1 MKKRYI
7 KPQTSVIVQQTERP
21 LLSGSDKDDG
31 NLYGAKLGTPVG
43 DNWLEDEYDNAPWPK
58 QKSLWDD

>member
-21 LLSGSDKDDG
+21 LLSGSDDG
-31 NLYGAKLGTPVG
+31 GNKYGAKPWTPVG
-43 DNWLEDEYDNAPWPK
+43 DNWRDDEQDNAPWAK
-58 QKSLWDD
+58 QKNVWNE